1 MDPWIAIHGLGAC
14 FISFSGIDKTSDSYG
29 AAMVNKRNPG
39 WRKLARLSVITATI
53 LVWWVQ
59 TAVAGDPAGQLDA
72 LLRSLPT
79 SKAVCG
85 AAVADA
91 DTGEVLFTHHAD
103 TPLIPASNAKLFVMA
118 AALDILG
125 ADFEFRTS
133 LMVSGDDLL
142 VVGSG
147 DPGFGDPRL
156 SAARDESVTAIFDR
170 WAAALLA
177 DDRRTIA
184 GDLILDESIFD
195 AEYVHP
201 DWDSGDLQKWYAA
214 PVGALN
220 LNDNCLDITVRPAA
234 RSGAPVMWEVNPPT
248 TLVEIDNRCKTGGA
262 GHPVIHKPGRDLRYT
277 ISGGCHKSWAFPP
290 VAVSDPG
297 AIFGDVLRTVLKKH
311 GVVVKG
317 AIRRIHNA
325 TELALARGPGT
336 LIAEHRT
343 PLADVLNRIGK
354 DSQNLFAECLLK
366 RLGHEWQRR
375 QGSPEATG
383 TWAGGRAAIRA
394 WLDNLTE
401 RPTDGVADRWAGM
414 IIADGSGLSRTNRMT
429 ARQIVDLL
437 TVMHTRP
444 DGDIFAESLSVAGR
458 DGSLHRHKRLGD
470 LTGAVRAKTGTLTG
484 VKALSGYVDTPS
496 GRRLAFSVVF
506 NGITGPGAPFNELH
520 DRVCRILAD
529 WPDP

>member
-1 MDPWIAIHGLGAC
+1 MLNKHIPGPRP
-14 FISFSGIDKTSDSYG
+14 
-29 AAMVNKRNPG
+29 AAP
-39 WRKLARLSVITATI
+39 LSVIALSA
-53 LVWWVQ
+53 LVWWAPA
-59 TAVAGDPAGQLDA
+59 AVAGDPAGRLDA

-91 DTGEVLFTHHAD
+91 DTGEILFTHHPD

-133 LMVSGDDLL
+133 LLASGDDLW
-142 VVGSG
+142 VIGSG

-156 SAARDESVTAIFDR
+156 SAGRDESVTAVFDR

-177 DDRRTIA
+177 ADRRTIT
-184 GDLILDESIFD
+184 GDLILDESVFD
-195 AEYVHP
+195 SQYVHP
-201 DWDSGDLQKWYAA
+201 DWDPGDLQKWYAA

-234 RSGAPVMWEVNPPT
+234 RAGADAIWEVVPPT

-277 ISGGCHKSWAFPP
+277 ISGGCHKPWPFPP

-297 AIFGDVLRTVLKKH
+297 AIFGDVLRAVLNKH
-311 GVVVKG
+311 GVVVEG
-317 AIRRIHNA
+317 AIRRIRNSSEWSGHP
-325 TELALARGPGT
+325 RT

-366 RLGHEWQRR
+366 RLGREWQRR
-375 QGSPEATG
+375 HGNPNATG

-394 WLDNLTE
+394 WLDSLPE
-401 RPTDGVADRWAGM
+401 RPTDGDDDRWAD
-414 IIADGSGLSRTNRMT
+414 ITIADGSGLSRTNRMT

-437 TVMHTRP
+437 TVMHAHP
-444 DGDIFAESLSVAGR
+444 HGAVFAESLSVAGR
-458 DGSLHRHKRLGD
+458 DGSLYRHKRLRD

-520 DRVCRILAD
+520 DRLCGILAD